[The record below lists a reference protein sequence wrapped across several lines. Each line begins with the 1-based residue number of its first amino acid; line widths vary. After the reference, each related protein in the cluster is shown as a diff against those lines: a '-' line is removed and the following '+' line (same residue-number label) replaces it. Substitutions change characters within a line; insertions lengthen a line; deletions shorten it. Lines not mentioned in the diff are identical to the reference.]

1 MPDREFMSKE
11 ELTAL
16 FKEWEQDYALRR
28 REDAHSRPTHPW
40 PSEIAKANK
49 QPHAKQPAKA
59 KRNDRDSGQSR

>member
-11 ELTAL
+11 ELAAL

-40 PSEIAKANK
+40 PSEIAKARK
-49 QPHAKQPAKA
+49 PARADQPAKA
-59 KRNDRDSGQSR
+59 KNNGQGDGHSM